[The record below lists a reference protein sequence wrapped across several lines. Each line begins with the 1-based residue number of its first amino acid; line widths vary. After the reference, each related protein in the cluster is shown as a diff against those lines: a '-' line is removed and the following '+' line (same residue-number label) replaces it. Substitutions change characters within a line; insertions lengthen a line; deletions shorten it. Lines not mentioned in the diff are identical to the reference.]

1 MNLTDDF
8 ILKCQRGTPVF
19 LKDICA
25 VYPSKLGEIVD
36 TGYDKFNNYLQ
47 TILIEKP
54 LSSEIENKELR
65 EIIKKLTD
73 YEFFLMMTSLD
84 PEFNISAK
92 AAFRFFTHENAVFS
106 LEPAQIIIGP
116 LQEKHIINEED
127 FLLLRRIIKKM
138 FFLEVDGDEIVI
150 NPDDNARTKQLKLQM
165 IENRKKVAKAKAKK
179 KSGGDSKIE
188 FSDLVGSVAL
198 AVSGLN
204 MINIWDL
211 TYYSFQDQLKRM
223 GWHEKYYNNMQ
234 AALAGA
240 KMKNKQ
246 LEYWMKSISSN
257 DN

>member
-1 MNLTDDF
+1 MNLTDEF

-138 FFLEVDGDEIVI
+138 FFLEVDGDEIII
-150 NPDDNARTKQLKLQM
+150 NADDNARTKQLKLQM

-188 FSDLVGSVAL
+188 FSDLVGS
-198 AVSGLN
+198 
-204 MINIWDL
+204 I
-211 TYYSFQDQLKRM
+211 
-223 GWHEKYYNNMQ
+223 
-234 AALAGA
+234 
-240 KMKNKQ
+240 
-246 LEYWMKSISSN
+246 
-257 DN
+257 

>member
-1 MNLTDDF
+1 MNLTDEF

-65 EIIKKLTD
+65 ELIKKLTD

-127 FLLLRRIIKKM
+127 FLLLRRI
-138 FFLEVDGDEIVI
+138 
-150 NPDDNARTKQLKLQM
+150 R
-165 IENRKKVAKAKAKK
+165 IERK
-179 KSGGDSKIE
+179 
-188 FSDLVGSVAL
+188 
-198 AVSGLN
+198 
-204 MINIWDL
+204 
-211 TYYSFQDQLKRM
+211 
-223 GWHEKYYNNMQ
+223 
-234 AALAGA
+234 
-240 KMKNKQ
+240 
-246 LEYWMKSISSN
+246 
-257 DN
+257 